1 MKFRLYRTG
10 PYFVNTYLCWD
21 EETKKGFIVD
31 PGGPSGRMENDIEA
45 EGITP
50 EYIIL
55 THGHA
60 DHIGGI
66 PRLEQ
71 VYPDIV
77 LVACVHE
84 QELLGNTDWNESE
97 ETLGR
102 PYVPDVK
109 KWVDDGDTL
118 TVGKTELR
126 FIWTPGHTEGGM
138 CIYDGRVLFSGDTL
152 FCQSIGRTDLHG
164 GSFPKIARSI
174 REKLYVLPDATPVFP
189 GHEGSTTIGDEKR
202 YNPFV
207 H

>member
-1 MKFRLYRTG
+1 MKFKQYHTG
-10 PYFVNTYLCWD
+10 PYFVNTYLGWD

-31 PGGPSGRMENDIEA
+31 PGGPSGRMEADIAE

-66 PRLEQ
+66 PRLLQ
-71 VYPDIV
+71 VYPDIT

-84 QELLGNTDWNESE
+84 QELLGNAEWNESIE
-97 ETLGR
+97 MLGKAFL
-102 PYVPDVK
+102 PDVK
-109 KWVDDGDTL
+109 KWVDDGDTIS
-118 TVGKTELR
+118 VGNTTLQ

-164 GSFPKIARSI
+164 GSFPRIIKSI
-174 REKLYVLPDATPVFP
+174 KTKLFVLPDKTPVFP
-189 GHEGSTTIGDEKR
+189 GHDVSTTIGDEKQ

>member
-1 MKFRLYRTG
+1 MKFRVYHTG
-10 PYFVNTYLCWD
+10 PYGVNTYLAWD
-21 EETKKGFIVD
+21 EATKKGFIVD
-31 PGGPSGRMENDIEA
+31 PGGPSGRMESDIA
-45 EGITP
+45 TEGILP

-66 PRLEQ
+66 PRLKQ
-71 VYPDIV
+71 LFPAIC

-84 QELLGNTDWNESE
+84 RELLGNPDWNESI

-102 PYVPDVK
+102 TYVPEVDR
-109 KWVDDGDTL
+109 WVDDGETL
-118 TVGKTELR
+118 KVGETELV
-126 FIWTPGHTEGGM
+126 FLWTPGHTEGGM

-152 FCQSIGRTDLHG
+152 FAGSIGRTDLHG
-164 GSFPKIARSI
+164 GSFPKIAKSI
-174 REKLYVLPDATPVFP
+174 REKLYTLPDATPVFP